1 MLTRRR
7 TIVRAGFLLACSL
20 TLGCQSVGPR
30 GVASTGPTL
39 ATAPT
44 IVARAAP
51 RERSEVRQVAAWPAD
66 GEQPSPWRPVQR
78 PAEGPAGSSAWTLAQ
93 HVGDAALVSA
103 PVITV
108 PPPALS
114 EVVRNPALAAPRQA
128 HVLPHGPIVVGAP
141 PVHAP
146 LGQGPFETQ
155 LVSLPP
161 YRIGPP
167 DILLVES
174 TEGLEKVQPV
184 RGQHLVRPDG
194 TIGVGIYGSVYVAGM
209 TLDQAREAVSRLIY
223 ARKDPEKVK
232 FEDVLKG
239 TNVDVISYN
248 SQVYYVITD
257 GAGLGQQVVP
267 IPITGRE
274 TVLDALAKVNGL
286 SPVSSKRHIWV
297 ARRGADGFHY
307 NQRLDVDWIGITE
320 RGEIKTNYQIMPGDR
335 VYVQSDAVRRFD
347 YTLAKFLS
355 PVERLFGVT
364 LLSSQAINSIR
375 SGSISGGVR

>member
-7 TIVRAGFLLACSL
+7 YLVRTGFLLACSL

-30 GVASTGPTL
+30 GVADARPLL

-44 IVARAAP
+44 IVAQAP
-51 RERSEVRQVAAWPAD
+51 AERTEIRQVAYAQAPG
-66 GEQPSPWRPVQR
+66 GEQPAAWQSASQEPAGGSGWRPVQ
-78 PAEGPAGSSAWTLAQ
+78 
-93 HVGDAALVSA
+93 HIGDAAVVSTPA
-103 PVITV
+103 ITAT
-108 PPPALS
+108 PPAIP
-114 EVVRNPALAAPRQA
+114 EAMRNPAVVAPQHAAMPLHGHMMVGSPPA
-128 HVLPHGPIVVGAP
+128 HVP
-141 PVHAP
+141 P
-146 LGQGPFETQ
+146 GQVPFETKQ
-155 LVSLPP
+155 VSLPP

-174 TEGLEKVQPV
+174 TEGLDKVQPV

-194 TIGVGIYGSVYVAGM
+194 TIGVGIYGTVYVAGM
-209 TLDQAREAVSRLIY
+209 TLEEARMAVARLIY
-223 ARKDPEKVK
+223 ARKSSDVK

-239 TNVDVISYN
+239 TNVDVIAYN

-267 IPITGRE
+267 IPVTGRE
-274 TVLDALAKVNGL
+274 TVLDALAKINGL

-297 ARRGADGFHY
+297 ARRASDGVHY
-307 NQRLDVDWIGITE
+307 NQKLDVDWIGITE

-347 YTLAKFLS
+347 NTLAKMLS

-375 SGSISGGVR
+375 SGTTIGIR